1 MLNFA
6 KKYSFMK
13 TIYTLIFLVLAL
25 SLNTQAQ
32 YVTPGNGDN
41 YSLDD
46 LVDQSGGVVSFNN
59 GTYFINGALTISATD
74 TLKILDAAVVRIAA
88 GIRPEFLGSFI
99 SNPQSGEVVITAI
112 DTLTSGQE
120 FKGLRFEDSP
130 ANYFANTRITHGGG
144 LQFIGSEVSFEN
156 CTFIHNSSSN
166 TSNVI
171 NYSNCHPIIRYCR
184 FVENKRSAIGSDAN
198 VQGSPQIMYNE
209 FIGNTTDNSNRPQIN
224 LGPGATDTIYI
235 VGNYVEG
242 VNDNVGG
249 ISVNSLVGVGD
260 TKAVISD
267 NIIINNRYGYAQI
280 GSNISSRV
288 TDNIILDNNIQNDP
302 MLGGSGLNFYGSEL
316 SNKAIVRRNIIAG
329 NLWGITTQQIVDIDL
344 GTAMEPGGNVFYDNE
359 NGGQTY
365 AFYNNTPEAVSAIGN
380 YWGTNDVAVAESYI
394 FHQPDDPTLGLVTYE
409 PIKTLLPEFISF
421 ALLAENNPQLEID
434 IIGQIDVDELEVTLE
449 VPGGISLENLIPTYI
464 VELGVM
470 GDPES
475 EVAQDFSSD
484 VVYNLETPH
493 GEAAE
498 WTVIANQQAQT
509 FDLTFVVTDEENI
522 PIAGAEITLEGF
534 DMQETNDSGI
544 TVFEALE
551 PGTYTYEVIVEAYE
565 PVSGSIT
572 IIDENITETVVM
584 DIFIGLTE
592 TSGDKFRI
600 YPNPAKD
607 LLNLENLPKEI
618 SHIRILDLQGRIVF
632 EQQDFKM
639 TSLNINHL
647 TSGEYVLVVEGN
659 GFVQKIKFLKK

>member
-1 MLNFA
+1 
-6 KKYSFMK
+6 MK

-32 YVTPGNGDN
+32 YVTPGNGDD

-99 SNPQSGEVVITAI
+99 SNPQNGEVVITAI

-130 ANYFANTRITHGGG
+130 ANYFANTRITHSGG
-144 LQFIGSEVSFEN
+144 LQFIGSEVSFEY
-156 CTFIHNSSSN
+156 CTFIHNSSAN

-184 FVENKRSAIGSDAN
+184 FVENARSAIGSGAN
-198 VQGSPQIMYNE
+198 TEGSPQIMYNE

-260 TKAVISD
+260 TKVVISD

-302 MLGGSGLNFYGSEL
+302 MLGGSGLNFNGSEL
-316 SNKAIVRRNIIAG
+316 SNKAIVCRNIIAG

-380 YWGTNDVAVAESYI
+380 YWGTNDVAVAETYI

-421 ALLAENNPQLEID
+421 ALLAENNPQLEMD

-484 VVYNLETPH
+484 VIYNLETPH

-509 FDLTFVVTDEENI
+509 FDLTFVVTDEENV

-551 PGTYTYEVIVEAYE
+551 PGTYTYEVNVAAYE
-565 PVSGSIT
+565 AVNGSISIT
-572 IIDENITETVVM
+572 EENITETVIM
-584 DIFIGLTE
+584 DIFVGLAE
-592 TSGDKFRI
+592 ASPEQLRV
-600 YPNPAKD
+600 YPNPAED
-607 LLNLENLPKEI
+607 LLNLENLPNEI
-618 SHIRILDLQGRIVF
+618 SYIRILDLQGRMVF
-632 EQQDFKM
+632 EQQNFNFS
-639 TSLNINHL
+639 SLNISQL
-647 TSGEYVLVVEGN
+647 KSGCYIISVNNSTNLYQSK
-659 GFVQKIKFLKK
+659 FIKQ

>member
-1 MLNFA
+1 
-6 KKYSFMK
+6 MK

-25 SLNTQAQ
+25 SLNTHAQ
-32 YVTPGNGDN
+32 YVTPGNGSD

-46 LVDQSGGVVSFNN
+46 LVDQSGGVVSVTN
-59 GTYFINGALTISATD
+59 GTYFINGDLTISATD
-74 TLKILDAAVVRIAA
+74 TLKILDAAVVQIAA

-99 SNPQSGEVVITAI
+99 SNPQNGEVVITAI
-112 DTLTSGQE
+112 DTLAAGQE

-144 LQFIGSEVSFEN
+144 LQFISSEVIFEN

-184 FVENKRSAIGSDAN
+184 FVENARSAIGSGAN
-198 VQGSPQIMYNE
+198 VQGSPQIMYSD
-209 FIGNTTDNSNRPQIN
+209 FIHNTTDNSNRPQIN
-224 LGPGATDTIYI
+224 LGPGGNDTLYI

-242 VNDNVGG
+242 FNDNVGG

-260 TKAVISD
+260 TKAVISN

-288 TDNIILDNNIQNDP
+288 TDNIVLDNNIQNDP
-302 MLGGSGLNFYGSEL
+302 MLGGSGLNFYGSDA
-316 SNKAIVRRNIIAG
+316 SNKAIVRRNILAG
-329 NLWGITTQQIVDIDL
+329 NLWGITTQQIVDLNL
-344 GTAMEPGGNVFYDNE
+344 GTAMNPGGNVFYDNE
-359 NGGQTY
+359 NEGQTF
-365 AFYNNTPEAVSAIGN
+365 AFYNNTPEDVSAIGN
-380 YWGTNDVAVAESYI
+380 YWGTNDLAVAETYI
-394 FHQPDDPTLGLVTYE
+394 FHQPDDAALGLVTYE

-421 ALLAENNPQLEID
+421 VLLAENNPQLEID
-434 IIGQIDVDELEVTLE
+434 IIGQINLGEHTVTLDI
-449 VPGGISLENLIPTYI
+449 PGGISLENLIPTYA
-464 VELGVM
+464 VELGVT
-470 GDPES
+470 GNPES
-475 EVAQDFSSD
+475 EVAQDFSSS
-484 VVYNLETPH
+484 VTYNLETPH
-493 GEAAE
+493 GEAAA

-509 FDLTFVVTDEENI
+509 FNITFVVTDEENI

-551 PGTYTYEVIVEAYE
+551 PGTYAYEVIVEAYE
-565 PVSGSIT
+565 LVSGVVT
-572 IIDENITETVVM
+572 LIDENHTEIVIM

-592 TSGDKFRI
+592 TSGNKFRI

-607 LLNLENLPKEI
+607 YLNLENLPKEI

-632 EQQDFKM
+632 EQQKLK
-639 TSLNINHL
+639 TSSINITHL
-647 TSGEYVLVVEGN
+647 KEGEYILIVEGN
-659 GFVQKIKFLKK
+659 RFIQKLKFLKK